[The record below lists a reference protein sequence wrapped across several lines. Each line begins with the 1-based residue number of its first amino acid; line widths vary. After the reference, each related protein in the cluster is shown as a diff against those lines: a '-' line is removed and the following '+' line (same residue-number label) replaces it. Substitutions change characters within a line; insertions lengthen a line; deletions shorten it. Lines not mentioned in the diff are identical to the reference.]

1 MAFHLLTAQQMFDK
15 YESKLGNTE
24 HHLWGQHIRSE
35 SVTYLVGETCVG
47 KTTLLYNLCYH
58 LSRGEAFLNIAPP
71 RPLRILH
78 IDYESSGENC
88 VEALWNIGHDSPNWV
103 FPDLDREVEEGGSIH
118 GPAMMHFLSSIKVGE
133 FDMFVI
139 DPLLEAYP
147 VSDENNNVE
156 AAAQMLAFRKLARSK
171 KVGVVLVHNTGKS
184 FNNPK
189 TGQEQSAVERA
200 GRKFLGRGA
209 AARQDKADVGINY
222 VKVDDTTRMMQ
233 VVKSRTSNLGTQW
246 TLAFNGNHG
255 FNIKSVSHLTG
266 VSQTLPLEK
275 DEKLRNL
282 LSTYPDLSLRAL
294 YEEHVKPTLHISQ
307 ATFYRR
313 VQEVRTRVVPP
324 AGSPVPPV

>member
-1 MAFHLLTAQQMFDK
+1 MAFHLLTAQQMFEK

-103 FPDLDREVEEGGSIH
+103 FPDLDREMEEGGSIH
-118 GPAMMHFLSSIKVGE
+118 GAAMMHFLSSVKVGD

-189 TGQEQSAVERA
+189 TGQEQSAAERA

-255 FNIKSVSHLTG
+255 FDIKNVSHLTG
-266 VSQTLPLEK
+266 VSQHVPSETDETLRQIIAAHPHLPL
-275 DEKLRNL
+275 
-282 LSTYPDLSLRAL
+282 RAV
-294 YEEHVKPTLHISQ
+294 YEQFVKPAVPVSR

-313 VQEVRTRVVPP
+313 VQAIRNR
-324 AGSPVPPV
+324 PVPPSTSEVPPV

>member
-1 MAFHLLTAQQMFDK
+1 VAFHLLTAQQMFEK

-118 GPAMMHFLSSIKVGE
+118 GAAMMHFLSNIKVGE

-189 TGQEQSAVERA
+189 TGQEQSAAERA

-255 FNIKSVSHLTG
+255 FDIKNVSHLTG
-266 VSQTLPLEK
+266 VSQHVPSETDETLRQIIAAHPHLPL
-275 DEKLRNL
+275 
-282 LSTYPDLSLRAL
+282 RAV
-294 YEEHVKPTLHISQ
+294 YEQFVKPAVPVSR

-313 VQEVRTRVVPP
+313 VQAIRNR
-324 AGSPVPPV
+324 PVPPSTSEVPPV